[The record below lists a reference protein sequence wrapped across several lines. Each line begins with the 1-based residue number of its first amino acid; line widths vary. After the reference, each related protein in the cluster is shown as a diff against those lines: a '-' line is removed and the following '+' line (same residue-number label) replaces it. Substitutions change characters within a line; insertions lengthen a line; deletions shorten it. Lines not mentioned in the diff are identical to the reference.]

1 MCKFIVR
8 RRRRVLF
15 GAKNDDEDDHDGQFP
30 RRPESEI
37 RR

>member
-8 RRRRVLF
+8 RRRVLF
-15 GAKNDDEDDHDGQFP
+15 GAKKDDDDHDGQFP